1 MSKTQPRGGGRVIP
15 VRPPHQ
21 PNGRQWN
28 WQGAQA
34 RPVPSKPV
42 DIFDRPANAGFKIGR
57 ISGRWPTVHISAI
70 AHQKMWALVQHCP
83 IEIGW
88 LCTVIQQDN
97 GDFLVEDVYVP
108 EQECTMSTT
117 DISADGIGE
126 LLGALLADGRV
137 DEVGKL
143 KCWGHS
149 HVNMAVFAS
158 GVDEDQT
165 ADYLAQHEDFF
176 IRIIAN
182 KQGDL
187 YCTAYLIDE
196 DIRLEHVPM
205 QVEPVKGCD
214 FEDWAKTEIAEKVRQ
229 RAMTYQYYTG
239 YGLQYDMERF
249 TKEELD
255 ALLQAGFIDDEFHD
269 WFLQAIEQGSLEEV
283 RHEHDS

>member
-15 VRPPHQ
+15 VRPLQQ

-28 WQGAQA
+28 WKVAQA
-34 RPVPSKPV
+34 RPVPSKPI
-42 DIFDRPANAGFKIGR
+42 DIFNRPSNAGFKIGR
-57 ISGRWPTVHISAI
+57 ISGGWPTVHISAI

-88 LCTVIQQDN
+88 LCTVVRQEN

-117 DISADGIGE
+117 DISADGVGE

-176 IRIIAN
+176 VRIIAN

-196 DIRLEHVPM
+196 DIRLEHIPM
-205 QVEPVKGCD
+205 EVEPVKGCD
-214 FEDWAKTEIAEKVRQ
+214 FGDWAKTEIAEKVRQ
-229 RAMTYQYYTG
+229 RAMTYQYYTD
-239 YGLQYDMERF
+239 YGLQYDLERF
-249 TKEELD
+249 TEEELD

-269 WFLQAIEQGSLEEV
+269 WFLQAIEQSSLGEV
-283 RHEHDS
+283 RHDHDS